1 MDLTTTLHKKQPKLS
16 KKSLIIAV
24 TAPIL
29 ALLLWGATSVN
40 SEPSIELNSIRT
52 AQVKQGDFK
61 VNVAG
66 YGRLKAKYQRLLTSQ
81 TQAIVESISLYP
93 GAKVS
98 KDSVIMT
105 LSDPQLEQAVI
116 NAKLELARQNAEFN
130 QQVIAHKSQLLEHDA
145 QIALLKSELENAQ
158 LKAQAEQKL
167 IDKGIVSALD
177 FKRSQLTV
185 RQLEQRVAIE
195 KTRQDHLKAMQIERM
210 KISQDLITQYQHNF
224 TMIKKRFDRL
234 TVRAGLDGILQTM
247 PVEIGQSLTPGTQLA
262 MVGSDKQLVAQLR
275 VQQNQADQIVIGMP
289 ASVQTSG
296 KSITATVV
304 RIDPVVTDGRVMI
317 ELDLTGKLPSNAR
330 PDLTVEGKVHVKEI
344 HNALYVEQPNNVY
357 DFKEKTLYQ
366 LSPDGLTAQLTLIKF
381 GTLSGNQIEV
391 IGGIKNGEKIIVSDM
406 SHWPETQQTLLIN
419 Q

>member
-40 SEPSIELNSIRT
+40 SAPSIELNSIRT

-105 LSDPQLEQAVI
+105 LSAPQLEQAVI

-195 KTRQDHLKAMQIERM
+195 KTRQEHLKAMQIERM

-224 TMIKKRFDRL
+224 TMIKKRYDRL

-247 PVEIGQSLTPGTQLA
+247 PVEIGQSLSPGTQLA

-330 PDLTVEGKVHVKEI
+330 PDLTVEGKIHVKEI

-357 DFKEKTLYQ
+357 DFKEETLYQ
-366 LSPDGLTAQLTLIKF
+366 LSPDGLSAQLTLIKF

>member
-40 SEPSIELNSIRT
+40 SKPSIELNSIRT

-195 KTRQDHLKAMQIERM
+195 KTRQEHLKAMQIERM

-330 PDLTVEGKVHVKEI
+330 PDLTVEGKIHVKEI

-366 LSPDGLTAQLTLIKF
+366 LSPDGLSAQLTLIKF

>member
-195 KTRQDHLKAMQIERM
+195 KTRQEHLKAMQIERM

-224 TMIKKRFDRL
+224 TMIKKRHDRL